1 MIPAPSE
8 CRILTALLLEPM
20 DGSKLARMLDLT
32 VRHVG
37 HRLAYLMESKEVHP
51 MDHGTSLHGR
61 PAIRYALTPKGHS
74 WAVELVS

>member
-20 DGSKLARMLDLT
+20 DGSKLARVLDLT
-32 VRHVG
+32 QDHIQ
-37 HRLAYLMESKEVHP
+37 HRISYLMKCNEVHP
-51 MDHGTSLHGR
+51 KDHCTSLYGR
-61 PAIRYALTPKGHS
+61 PATRYALTPRGYS

>member
-20 DGSKLARMLDLT
+20 DGSKLARVLDLKQD
-32 VRHVG
+32 HVLR
-37 HRLAYLMESKEVHP
+37 RLAYLMKCNEIRPK
-51 MDHGTSLHGR
+51 DHTTSLYGQ
-61 PAIRYALTPKGHS
+61 PATRYALTERGRS

>member
-20 DGSKLARMLDLT
+20 DGSKLARVLDLT
-32 VRHVG
+32 QDHVLR
-37 HRLAYLMESKEVHP
+37 RLAYLMKCNEIHP
-51 MDHGTSLHGR
+51 QDHVTSLHGR
-61 PAIRYALTPKGHS
+61 PATRYGLTPRGHS